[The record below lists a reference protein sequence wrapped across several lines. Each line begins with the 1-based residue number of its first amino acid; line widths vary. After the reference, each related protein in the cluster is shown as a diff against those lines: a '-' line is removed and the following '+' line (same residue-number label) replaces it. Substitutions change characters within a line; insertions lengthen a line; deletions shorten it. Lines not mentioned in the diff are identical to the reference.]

1 MRDPSSTHVKR
12 RKSQR
17 RRDETPWIETIG
29 GELSVWRHQGT
40 NEIVIGPSVFA
51 PAKWRGGPITLSER
65 DARHLAN
72 SLLLFVDETEW
83 SPPFTTMTSP
93 TRTRAQEAERTE

>member
-17 RRDETPWIETIG
+17 RRDETPWIEIIG

-40 NEIVIGPSVFA
+40 NEIVIGPPVFA
-51 PAKWRGGPITLSER
+51 PAKWRGG
-65 DARHLAN
+65 HH
-72 SLLLFVDETEW
+72 SLRKGRPPPGKFA
-83 SPPFTTMTSP
+83 PPF
-93 TRTRAQEAERTE
+93 R